1 MNSLT
6 LLNYRALLASSRE
19 YTYHVI
25 AVIAVRIFILQLYLH
40 CNMTSFDSSISSRFV
55 DCTSGSETE
64 RCTRWSIGVKR
75 TLRIVKDS
83 AHRVNN
89 KQPAVLVVVFRRDR
103 ENHSILLL
111 HIYRY

>member
-1 MNSLT
+1 MSSLT
-6 LLNYRALLASSRE
+6 LLCYRALLASSRE
-19 YTYHVI
+19 YTDHVI
-25 AVIAVRIFILQLYLH
+25 AVIVVRIIILQLYLH
-40 CNMTSFDSSISSRFV
+40 YILTSFNSCSSRFV

-64 RCTRWSIGVKR
+64 RCTRWSIVVKR

-111 HIYRY
+111 HIHI